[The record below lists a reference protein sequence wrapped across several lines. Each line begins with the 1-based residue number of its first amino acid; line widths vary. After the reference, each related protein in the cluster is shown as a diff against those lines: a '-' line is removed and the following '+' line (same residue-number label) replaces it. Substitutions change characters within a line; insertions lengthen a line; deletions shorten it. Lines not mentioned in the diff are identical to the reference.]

1 MMSLELYFLFV
12 TAATLLILTPGPNV
26 SLIVGNSISHGTR
39 LGLFTVGGTTTA
51 TVLQIALVVGGM
63 TSLLALASDAF
74 DWIRWAGVAYL
85 IYLGIQQWRAPAA
98 LLDEGSRRAV
108 SLRNL
113 FAQGILVA
121 ITNPKTLLF
130 HAAFLPQF
138 VDPAVAAGPQLLLL
152 GATYTALA
160 GLLDCGWA
168 WAGGRL
174 RGRLDAR
181 RGKLVNRVSGG
192 CIIGAAIGLALARRP

>member
-1 MMSLELYFLFV
+1 MSIDVYLVFV

-39 LGLFTVGGTTTA
+39 LGLFTVGGTTFA

-63 TSLLALASDAF
+63 TSLLAVASDAF
-74 DWIRWAGVAYL
+74 EWIRWAGVAYL
-85 IYLGIQQWRAPAA
+85 IYLGIQQWRAPPA
-98 LLDEGSRRAV
+98 LLEEGSAAAV
-108 SLRNL
+108 SLRAL
-113 FAQGILVA
+113 FAQGVLVA

-138 VDPAVAAGPQLLLL
+138 VDPSAPAGPQLLLL

-160 GLLDCGWA
+160 GMLDCGWA

-174 RGRLDAR
+174 RGRLDTR
-181 RGKLVNRVSGG
+181 RGRLVNRVSGG

>member
-1 MMSLELYFLFV
+1 MSFDVYLLFV

-39 LGLFTVGGTTTA
+39 LGLLTVGGTTTA

-63 TSLLALASDAF
+63 ASLLALVSDAF

-85 IYLGIQQWRAPAA
+85 IYLGIQQWRAPPAV
-98 LLDEGSRRAV
+98 LDESGVRTV
-108 SLRNL
+108 SLGAL
-113 FAQGILVA
+113 FVQGILVA

-138 VDPAVAAGPQLLLL
+138 VDPTAAAGPQLLLL
-152 GATYTALA
+152 GATYTVLA

-181 RGKLVNRVSGG
+181 RGRLVNRISGG

>member
-1 MMSLELYFLFV
+1 MSLDVYLLFV

-74 DWIRWAGVAYL
+74 DWIRGAGVAYL
-85 IYLGIQQWRAPAA
+85 IYLGVQQWRAPPAT
-98 LLDEGSRRAV
+98 LEEGAGPMI
-108 SLRNL
+108 SLRTL
-113 FAQGILVA
+113 FAQGIVVA

-138 VDPAVAAGPQLLLL
+138 VDPGAPAGPQLLLL

-160 GLLDCGWA
+160 GALDCGWA

-181 RGKLVNRVSGG
+181 RGRLVNRLSGG

>member
-1 MMSLELYFLFV
+1 MPLDVYLLFV

-63 TSLLALASDAF
+63 TSLLALVSDAF

-85 IYLGIQQWRAPAA
+85 IYLGVQQWRAPPAA
-98 LLDEGSRRAV
+98 LAEGAGPMI
-108 SLRNL
+108 SLRTL
-113 FAQGILVA
+113 FAQGIVVA

-138 VDPAVAAGPQLLLL
+138 VDPGAPAGPQLLLL
-152 GATYTALA
+152 GATYTGLA
-160 GLLDCGWA
+160 GALDCGWA

-181 RGKLVNRVSGG
+181 RGKLVNRLSGG

>member
-1 MMSLELYFLFV
+1 MSIDVYLVFV

-39 LGLFTVGGTTTA
+39 LGLFTVGGTTFA

-63 TSLLALASDAF
+63 TSLLAVASDAF
-74 DWIRWAGVAYL
+74 EWIRWAGVAYL
-85 IYLGIQQWRAPAA
+85 IYLGIQRWRAPPA
-98 LLDEGSRRAV
+98 LLEEGSAAAV
-108 SLRNL
+108 SLRAL
-113 FAQGILVA
+113 FAQGVLVA

-138 VDPAVAAGPQLLLL
+138 VDPGAPAGPQLLLL

-160 GLLDCGWA
+160 GMLDCGWA

-174 RGRLDAR
+174 RGQLDAR
-181 RGKLVNRVSGG
+181 RGRLVNRVSGG